1 MGHHKLSYICGLM
14 TIPTINLLQEGI
26 SFQTEGKIWK
36 IITDHSS
43 SLLVIQVRDGEA
55 YQTSFTAIDTMKSSI
70 LWQDYTLDENWWL
83 GMSSLHQGVLLLHTY
98 PDAQKPQPRGIV
110 ALDVASKEIIWQN
123 QDLNFYELADDK
135 IVATSSTTS
144 DQFYLTVD
152 IKSGNIL
159 ERFQEFDKE
168 FTRKNENNSMIFP
181 FHYQNE
187 MAYFQ
192 TVAVFLKKKINLQI
206 VQAVDYLEYD
216 NFIIISYFYDDAD
229 GLMNNLL
236 VLDQNGEVLLH
247 QNIEK
252 QLIGIGLDTFFVFK
266 NELFFV
272 KHKTLLRSLKF

>member
-1 MGHHKLSYICGLM
+1 M
-14 TIPTINLLQEGI
+14 TISTINLLQDGI
-26 SFQTEGKIWK
+26 NFQTEGKIWK
-36 IITDHSS
+36 IITDHNTP
-43 SLLVIQVRDGEA
+43 LLVVQVRDGEA
-55 YQTSFTAIDTMKSSI
+55 YQTSFTAIDTAQSAI

-83 GMSSLHQGVLLLHTY
+83 GMSALHQGVLLLHIY
-98 PDAQKPQPRGIV
+98 PDAQKPQPQGII
-110 ALDVASKEIIWQN
+110 ALDVVSKEVIWQN
-123 QDLNFYELADDK
+123 QDLNFYEIVENK
-135 IVATSSTTS
+135 IVANSSTTS
-144 DQFYLTVD
+144 DHFYLTVD

-159 ERFQEFDKE
+159 ERFQEFDHE

-192 TVAVFLKKKINLQI
+192 TVAVFLKKKFNLQI

-216 NFIIISYFYDDAD
+216 NFIIISYFYDAAD

-236 VLDQNGEVLLH
+236 VLDQNGQVLLH

-272 KHKTLLRSLKF
+272 KHKTLLQSLKF